1 MNFKNISVAIAI
13 GTTILLSACGGGGSK
28 SDEKS
33 SGDYNLTVNENLS
46 GALSESY
53 KVNKSVLKISD
64 KSFGTKLLVE
74 VERIGSDLPFDA
86 NDAQVCGVG
95 AGKTYEWCVSADILG
110 DNDMPVETNLD
121 KYGYDPFEKM
131 PSLKQGETVW
141 LEFSLGYD
149 SELETNP
156 EKAKKVK
163 LTSSLEERDL
173 SGYSSSSSETSSDD
187 NTTSVS
193 SSGSEDWDEML
204 DDYEEY
210 VDEYIKF
217 YKKAMKGDNSAMSE
231 YPAMMEKATA
241 LQQSM
246 AKAQNNNELSA
257 TQIQRMM
264 KIQTKMT
271 NAALEMQN

>member
-1 MNFKNISVAIAI
+1 MKLRQLNVALAI
-13 GTTILLSACGGGGSK
+13 GVTILLSACGGNTIK
-28 SDEKS
+28 EKTIKASDIAI
-33 SGDYNLTVNENLS
+33 SGDGSEYIKVVDGEYTMKTVDDKVIIPIKLELTKSVGIESPKMGNLS
-46 GALSESY
+46 LIP
-53 KVNKSVLKISD
+53 LD
-64 KSFGTKLLVE
+64 KSGAAVPDIGLDFSPATMSDWGKVEDLLSSE
-74 VERIGSDLPFDA
+74 VGKVATISFEWSYFASEEKQARIMEQTENFEI
-86 NDAQVCGVG
+86 
-95 AGKTYEWCVSADILG
+95 TRADI
-110 DNDMPVETNLD
+110 
-121 KYGYDPFEKM
+121 
-131 PSLKQGETVW
+131 
-141 LEFSLGYD
+141 
-149 SELETNP
+149 
-156 EKAKKVK
+156 
-163 LTSSLEERDL
+163 TSSA
-173 SGYSSSSSETSSDD
+173 SSSSSVSETEYDNDD
-187 NTTSVS
+187 ENVEETVA